1 MPDYEKLRKNLE
13 ARGFD
18 VTYFDT
24 AAEAVDYLDRKLD
37 GKTVGHGGSI
47 TSCHAGSCAG
57 VFEYLALKVLQSDTG
72 KTLPYD
78 VIRKLLYLTVD
89 VVVHIH
95 NDRAIGRH
103 ITEIWFDPSVK
114 RF

>member
-1 MPDYEKLRKNLE
+1 MALLPLVEQGREAGKNPADE
-13 ARGFD
+13 SAE
-18 VTYFDT
+18 V
-24 AAEAVDYLDRKLD
+24 AAV
-37 GKTVGHGGSI
+37 
-47 TSCHAGSCAG
+47 
-57 VFEYLALKVLQSDTG
+57 
-72 KTLPYD
+72 YD

-95 NDRAIGRH
+95 NDRTIGRH

>member
-1 MPDYEKLRKNLE
+1 M
-13 ARGFD
+13 
-18 VTYFDT
+18 
-24 AAEAVDYLDRKLD
+24 
-37 GKTVGHGGSI
+37 
-47 TSCHAGSCAG
+47 
-57 VFEYLALKVLQSDTG
+57 LQSDTG

>member
-37 GKTVGHGGSI
+37 GKAVGHGGSI
-47 TSCHAGSCAG
+47 TLRDMGLIERLQRHTKCAATG
-57 VFEYLALKVLQSDTG
+57 WGTALPTRR
-72 KTLPYD
+72 PP
-78 VIRKLLYLTVD
+78 
-89 VVVHIH
+89 
-95 NDRAIGRH
+95 
-103 ITEIWFDPSVK
+103 PSI
-114 RF
+114 

>member
-37 GKTVGHGGSI
+37 GKTVGHGGS
-47 TSCHAGSCAG
+47 T
-57 VFEYLALKVLQSDTG
+57 
-72 KTLPYD
+72 TLRD
-78 VIRKLLYLTVD
+78 MGLI
-89 VVVHIH
+89 
-95 NDRAIGRH
+95 
-103 ITEIWFDPSVK
+103 
-114 RF
+114 